1 MFISV
6 IAFGYIPLSLDL
18 SSNRLKQLT
27 AIGAGVLIG
36 SAFLVIIPEALEL
49 FEAHEEDED
58 KITGSV
64 ALVILE
70 FENGD
75 INANEAIEEIEE
87 LVGGHDAHEGDGHE
101 GDDHEGDDHEGDDHE
116 GDDESSKDTI
126 SESILHVIE
135 EVEDGEINA
144 TAGLQEI
151 EDLVTATSHA
161 SHDEAHVN
169 FTNIGLAILVGF
181 VLMLLLEVFG
191 LPHAVHHDEDK
202 DLLGLSATLGLVVHA
217 AADGLAV
224 GASVSSSTET
234 GLIVFLAIMIHKGP
248 AAFGLSSFLKHIKL
262 EESKSRFYLVLF
274 ALSSPIFAI
283 LTFFIFKDTS
293 LATDDNIG
301 LALLFSAGTFIYVAT
316 VDVLPE
322 VHSHDHDNDPP
333 VWFVIAGMIVVF
345 LTTLIGHGH

>member
-1 MFISV
+1 MDSQILIFILSIVMFISV

-101 GDDHEGDDHEGDDHE
+101 GDD
-116 GDDESSKDTI
+116 ESSKDTI

-151 EDLVTATSHA
+151 EDLVMATSHA

-202 DLLGLSATLGLVVHA
+202 DLLGISATLGLVVHA

-234 GLIVFLAIMIHKGP
+234 GLIVFLAIMLHKGP

-262 EESKSRFYLVLF
+262 EESKSRFYLALF

-283 LTFFIFKDTS
+283 LTFFILKDTS

-322 VHSHDHDNDPP
+322 VHSHNHDNDPP

>member
-1 MFISV
+1 MDSQILIFIFSIVMFISV
-6 IAFGYIPLSLDL
+6 IAFGHIPLSLDL

-101 GDDHEGDDHEGDDHE
+101 GDD
-116 GDDESSKDTI
+116 ESSKDTI

-202 DLLGLSATLGLVVHA
+202 DLLGISATLGLVVHA

-234 GLIVFLAIMIHKGP
+234 GLIVFLAIMLHKGP

-262 EESKSRFYLVLF
+262 EESKSRFYLALF

-283 LTFFIFKDTS
+283 LTFFILKDTS

-322 VHSHDHDNDPP
+322 VHSHNHDNDPP